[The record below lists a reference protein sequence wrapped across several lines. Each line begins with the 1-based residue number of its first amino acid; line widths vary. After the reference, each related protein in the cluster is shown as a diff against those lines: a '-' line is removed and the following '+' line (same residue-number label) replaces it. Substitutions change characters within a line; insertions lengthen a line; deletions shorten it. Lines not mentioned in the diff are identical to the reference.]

1 MSWGRVAFLPGRVA
15 DHAGEVADQKNR
27 DVAQLLKSAE
37 LANYDCVAQMNIGS
51 GRIGPKLHAQRL
63 AGFGRLLELRTQFGL
78 ANDLGGPFAEISE
91 LFVDVHRGTHQ
102 IDRVAQLSKGALSSF
117 SKRVSQMI
125 TETIETNPLSNC
137 RLAFIGC
144 GVMAEAIIAGLLR
157 KKLVAPEQIVG
168 SHPRV
173 ARREEMHVK
182 YGVEMFEQNREAVW
196 QTYPEGPD
204 DSSMLVLAVK
214 PQRLHS
220 VLEELKGLSSPG
232 TTRCFDRR
240 GREDRN
246 NRGRTLAC
254 LVVRT
259 MPNTPAQIGEGVT
272 AWTASAE
279 VNEKQESQVCAMLEA
294 LGKAVRV
301 ENERQID
308 MATALSAT
316 GPTYIFLMMEALI
329 DAGVHMGFSRH
340 VAQELVHQMMLGAV
354 LFARE
359 SHKHPAEL
367 RNMVTSPGG
376 TSAEAIYQMEK
387 GGLRTVLSKA
397 VWAAYQ
403 RAESLG

>member
-1 MSWGRVAFLPGRVA
+1 MA
-15 DHAGEVADQKNR
+15 
-27 DVAQLLKSAE
+27 
-37 LANYDCVAQMNIGS
+37 
-51 GRIGPKLHAQRL
+51 
-63 AGFGRLLELRTQFGL
+63 
-78 ANDLGGPFAEISE
+78 
-91 LFVDVHRGTHQ
+91 
-102 IDRVAQLSKGALSSF
+102 
-117 SKRVSQMI
+117 
-125 TETIETNPLSNC
+125 TETINTNALSNC

-157 KKLVAPEQIVG
+157 KKLVGAEQIVG

-182 YGVEMFEQNREAVW
+182 YGIEMFEQNKEAAMAVNPSG
-196 QTYPEGPD
+196 TNN
-204 DSSMLVLAVK
+204 SSMIVLAVK
-214 PQRLHS
+214 PQRLRH
-220 VLEELKGLSSPG
+220 VLEELKGSVHQDQLVVSIVAG
-232 TTRCFDRR
+232 ARMQTIAD
-240 GREDRN
+240 E
-246 NRGRTLAC
+246 LLHAA
-254 LVVRT
+254 VVRT

-279 VNEKQESQVCAMLEA
+279 VNEKQQSEVRAMLEA
-294 LGKAVRV
+294 LGRTVRV
-301 ENERQID
+301 EDERQID

-316 GPTYIFLMMEALI
+316 GPTYIFLVMEALV

-340 VAQELVHQMMLGAV
+340 VAEELVHQTMLGAV

-387 GGLRTVLSKA
+387 GSLRTVLSKA

-403 RAESLG
+403 RAEALGQKK